1 MKKLTEFK
9 DEQALDVLSEILDS
23 AISLMADKEF
33 QRALIGDRERNI
45 KPNRVEAIKV
55 CLKDHKKELVQIMAV
70 LNETPV
76 EEFHYNILTLPKMVL
91 EIFNDKELVDF
102 FKSQGTETSETST
115 GPATENTEETE
126 IE

>member
-23 AISLMADKEF
+23 AISLMADKEL
-33 QRALIGDRERNI
+33 QRALVGDKERNI
-45 KPNRVEAIKV
+45 VPNRVEAIKV
-55 CLKDHKKELVQIMAV
+55 CLRDHKPEIVKIMAV

-76 EEFHYNILTLPKMVL
+76 EEFHYNILTLPKMIL
-91 EIFNDKELVDF
+91 QIFNDKELIDF

-115 GPATENTEETE
+115 GPAMENIEETE